1 MRRLLAILLATLAA
15 CTVAPLPSPTPPP
28 QATATA
34 LATIPATQEPPLY
47 FVHPARVGLGTVDVL
62 STWCFS
68 KTTAIAVYERSVE
81 WHRDDAAYADCVS
94 RGVLQ

>member
-1 MRRLLAILLATLAA
+1 MKRILCIVLTVLAA
-15 CTVAPLPSPTPPP
+15 CTVAPLPTQTPPP

-34 LATIPATQEPPLY
+34 LATFTPTDSPPLY

-62 STWCFS
+62 ATWCFS

-81 WHRDDAAYADCVS
+81 WHRDDAAYADCVAKKE
-94 RGVLQ
+94 LQ